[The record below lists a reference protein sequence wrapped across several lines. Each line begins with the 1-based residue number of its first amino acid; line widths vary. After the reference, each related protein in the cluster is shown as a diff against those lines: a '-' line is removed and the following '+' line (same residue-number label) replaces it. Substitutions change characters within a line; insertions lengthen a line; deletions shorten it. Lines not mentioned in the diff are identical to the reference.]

1 MAISILGGGSAKKPE
16 AAGDLIKET
25 TTQTFVAD
33 VIEAS
38 RKVPVLVDFWAP
50 WCGPCKQLTPVLEKV
65 VKAARGA
72 VRLVKMNID
81 DYPEVAGQLGVQ
93 SIPAVFAFKNGQPV
107 DGFMGALPESQ
118 VNAFIQ
124 RLLGPGAAA
133 GDAGMTGLEDAKA
146 AFEAGDIGGAAA
158 GFAAVLQ
165 ADPESVDAVAGLA
178 KCYIA
183 AGDFVRAEQ
192 TLALVPPAKQTAEA
206 YVSAKAALEL
216 AKKAGPKPD
225 IAALEKAVA
234 AAPRRL
240 GRALQAG
247 DRAERHGKAAGGD
260 GPAFRDRAQGPRLE
274 RGRGPQAAHR
284 VFRGLGRER
293 PADARRA
300 PAFVV
305 AFVRVKAG
313 IPAGRHTWV

>member
-16 AAGDLIKET
+16 AASDLIKDT

-65 VKAARGA
+65 VKAAKGA

-118 VNAFIQ
+118 VKAFIQ
-124 RLLGPGAAA
+124 RLVGPGADA
-133 GDAGMTGLEDAKA
+133 GDGEMPGLDEAKA

-165 ADPESVDAVAGLA
+165 ADPESVDAIAGLV

-183 AGDFVRAEQ
+183 AGDFARAEQ
-192 TLALVPPAKQTAEA
+192 TLGLVPPAKQTAEA

-216 AKKAGPKPD
+216 AKKAGPAPD
-225 IAALEKAVA
+225 IAALEQTVA
-234 AAPRRL
+234 AHPADWDARFKL
-240 GRALQAG
+240 AIALNAK
-247 DRAERHGKAAGGD
+247 GK
-260 GPAFRDRAQGPRLE
+260 R
-274 RGRGPQAAHR
+274 QAAMDQLFEIVRKDR
-284 VFRGLGRER
+284 VWNE
-293 PADARRA
+293 DAARKQLVEFFEA
-300 PAFVV
+300 WGAKDPLTL
-305 AFVRVKAG
+305 
-313 IPAGRHTWV
+313 AGRQRLSSLLFA

>member
-107 DGFMGALPESQ
+107 DGFMGAVPESQ
-118 VNAFIQ
+118 VSAFIQ
-124 RLLGPGAAA
+124 RLLGPGAGAA
-133 GDAGMTGLEDAKA
+133 DAGMTGLEDAQA

-183 AGDFVRAEQ
+183 TGDFARAEQ
-192 TLALVPPAKQTAEA
+192 TLALVAPAKQTAEA

-225 IAALEKAVA
+225 IAALERAVA
-234 AAPRRL
+234 AHPADWDARFKL
-240 GRALQAG
+240 AIALNAT
-247 DRAERHGKAAGGD
+247 GK
-260 GPAFRDRAQGPRLE
+260 R
-274 RGRGPQAAHR
+274 QAAMDQLFEIVRKDR
-284 VFRGLGRER
+284 VWNE
-293 PADARRA
+293 DAARKQLIEFFEA
-300 PAFVV
+300 WGAKDPLTL
-305 AFVRVKAG
+305 
-313 IPAGRHTWV
+313 AGRQRLSSLLFA

>member
-38 RKVPVLVDFWAP
+38 RKVPVIVDFWAP

-65 VKAARGA
+65 VSAARGA

-107 DGFMGALPESQ
+107 DGFMGAQPESQ
-118 VNAFIQ
+118 VKAFIQ
-124 RLLGPGAAA
+124 RLLGPGASA
-133 GDAGMTGLEDAKA
+133 GDAGTTGLEDAKA

-178 KCYIA
+178 RCYIA
-183 AGDFVRAEQ
+183 AGDFARAEQ
-192 TLALVPPAKQTAEA
+192 TLGLVPPAKQTAEA

-225 IAALEKAVA
+225 IAALEQAVA
-234 AAPRRL
+234 AHPADWDARFKL
-240 GRALQAG
+240 AIALNAT
-247 DRAERHGKAAGGD
+247 GK
-260 GPAFRDRAQGPRLE
+260 R
-274 RGRGPQAAHR
+274 QAAMDQLFEIVRKDR
-284 VFRGLGRER
+284 VWNE
-293 PADARRA
+293 DAARKQLVEFFEA
-300 PAFVV
+300 WGAKDPLTL
-305 AFVRVKAG
+305 
-313 IPAGRHTWV
+313 AGRQRLSSLLFA

>member
-16 AAGDLIKET
+16 TAGDLIKET

-65 VKAARGA
+65 VKASRGA

-107 DGFMGALPESQ
+107 DGFMGAVPESQ
-118 VNAFIQ
+118 VKEFIQ
-124 RLLGPGAAA
+124 RLLGPGAGA
-133 GDAGMTGLEDAKA
+133 GDAGTTGLEDARA

-178 KCYIA
+178 RCYIA
-183 AGDFVRAEQ
+183 AGDFARAEQ
-192 TLALVPPAKQTAEA
+192 TLSLVPPAKQTAEA

-225 IAALEKAVA
+225 IAALEQAVA
-234 AAPRRL
+234 AHPADWDARFKL
-240 GRALQAG
+240 AIALNAT
-247 DRAERHGKAAGGD
+247 GK
-260 GPAFRDRAQGPRLE
+260 R
-274 RGRGPQAAHR
+274 QAAMDQLFEIVRKDR
-284 VFRGLGRER
+284 VWNE
-293 PADARRA
+293 DAARKQLIEFFEA
-300 PAFVV
+300 WGAKDPLTL
-305 AFVRVKAG
+305 
-313 IPAGRHTWV
+313 AGRQRLSSLLFA

>member
-16 AAGDLIKET
+16 AASDLIKET

-72 VRLVKMNID
+72 VQLVKMNID

-93 SIPAVFAFKNGQPV
+93 SIPAVFAFKNGQPI

-118 VNAFIQ
+118 VKAFIQ
-124 RLLGPGAAA
+124 RLLGPGAGA
-133 GDAGMTGLEDAKA
+133 GDAGMPGLEEAKA
-146 AFEAGDIGGAAA
+146 AFEAGDISGAAA
-158 GFAAVLQ
+158 KFAAVLQ

-183 AGDFVRAEQ
+183 AGDFARAEQ
-192 TLALVPPAKQTAEA
+192 TLGLAPPAKQTAEA

-225 IAALEKAVA
+225 IAALEQAVA
-234 AAPRRL
+234 AHPADWDARFKL
-240 GRALQAG
+240 AIALNAM
-247 DRAERHGKAAGGD
+247 GK
-260 GPAFRDRAQGPRLE
+260 R
-274 RGRGPQAAHR
+274 QAAMDQLFEIVRKDR
-284 VFRGLGRER
+284 VWNE
-293 PADARRA
+293 DAARKQLIEFFEA
-300 PAFVV
+300 WGAKDPLTL
-305 AFVRVKAG
+305 
-313 IPAGRHTWV
+313 AGRQRLSSLLFA